1 MQPIGQTE
9 RVVRNWHVFVT
20 REFRIKPAA
29 FGTKLLVLWGG
40 RTGNNSPQVKA
51 S

>member
-1 MQPIGQTE
+1 MQPIDQTE

-29 FGTKLLVLWGG
+29 FGTKLLVLWVAKQAIIA
-40 RTGNNSPQVKA
+40 RK
-51 S
+51 